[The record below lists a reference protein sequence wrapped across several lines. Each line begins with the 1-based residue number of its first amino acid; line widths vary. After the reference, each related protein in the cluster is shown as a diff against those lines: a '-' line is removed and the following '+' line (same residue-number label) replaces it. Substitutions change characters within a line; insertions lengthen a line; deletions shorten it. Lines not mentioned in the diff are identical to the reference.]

1 MTIYVSPQG
10 SDTNDGTSLGRAL
23 RTPQLAADRVNP
35 GDTVL
40 FATGEYA
47 IKTGQGVLVLTRS
60 GAIGKPITFASV
72 PGHRPLFRS
81 LGAWQAI
88 KVQGASHLVIQN
100 LQLRGIAREITLEE
114 AQKESNNL
122 GNPRTCGNGLNITD
136 DKARKAFPMH
146 IVVRGCD
153 IRDFPGGGINAMHC
167 DWITLENNTVAGCGF
182 WAPYANS
189 NISIYQPVDL
199 DGALGYKIIITG
211 NVSFGSYNHIP
222 FYYSNKDN
230 PSKRKVTDGNGI
242 ILDDYSNSQGFGG
255 GTGKPYGG
263 KTLVAN
269 NIVFDN
275 GGSGIHVF
283 RSMGV
288 DIVHNFAQNNNC
300 HPEISEGQIFANSS
314 KSVRILNNVL
324 IAPTGKPVN
333 NDYKN
338 DSTVLYDYNLYAVA
352 DGSAP
357 KFTRELA
364 HNLLAA
370 PNLALSPKDWASG
383 KRTFTAA
390 KDSPL
395 RGAGMPFPELPT
407 DFLGKP
413 RSTKRPDIG
422 PFQL

>member
-23 RTPQLAADRVNP
+23 RTPQLAADRANP

-60 GAIGKPITFASV
+60 GAPGKPITLAPV

-88 KVQGASHLVIQN
+88 KVQGASQLVIQN

-136 DKARKAFPMH
+136 DKARKAFPSH
-146 IVVRGCD
+146 ITVRGCD
-153 IRDFPGGGINAMHC
+153 IRDFPGGGLNAMHC
-167 DWITLENNTVAGCGF
+167 DWLTLENNTVSGCGF

-189 NISIYQPVDL
+189 GISVYQPVDL
-199 DGALGYKIIITG
+199 DGATGYKIIIRG
-211 NVSFGSYNHIP
+211 NVSFGNYNHIP

-242 ILDDYSNSQGFGG
+242 ILDDYRNTQGFGG
-255 GTGKPYGG
+255 GAGKPYGG

-283 RSMGV
+283 RSTGV
-288 DIVHNFAQNNNC
+288 DIVHNWAEGNNR
-300 HPEISEGQIFANSS
+300 HPELHDGQIFANSS
-314 KSVRILNNVL
+314 NQVRILNNVL
-324 IAPTGKPVN
+324 IAPVGKPVN
-333 NDYKN
+333 SDYKN
-338 DSTVLYDYNLYAVA
+338 EGSVVYDFNLYAVA
-352 DGSAP
+352 DGSTP
-357 KFTRELA
+357 KFARA
-364 HNLLAA
+364 PGKNLLAV
-370 PNLALSPKDWASG
+370 PKLTLTGWASG

-395 RGAGMPFPELPT
+395 RGAGTAFSDTPT
-407 DFLGKP
+407 DFLGK
-413 RSTKRPDIG
+413 RRNTKRPDIG